1 MDEAAIKLEM
11 RLIAIE
17 RLLTDVYVQLLL
29 LTGQSTEALEKA
41 MEKYAADAGGQKF
54 PNLDPAQSDLASAE
68 FEDAVRNLLALQKA
82 KLAEVRKR

>member
-29 LTGQSTEALEKA
+29 LTGQPTEVLEKA
-41 MEKYAADAGGQKF
+41 MEKYAADPGNRSF
-54 PNLDPAQSDLASAE
+54 RISIRRSLIWHLLNLKTR
-68 FEDAVRNLLALQKA
+68 FGTC
-82 KLAEVRKR
+82 